1 MTLHLYGIRSC
12 DSCRKA
18 RQWLDKQELDYE
30 YHDIRVE
37 ELDGSRLRDWQ
48 QQVGWET
55 LLNRRS
61 LTWRKIPSFDRDN
74 LDADGA
80 VRLIQA
86 YPTVMKRPVLELAG
100 DEAPLVGFD
109 EDSYAQALDGS

>member
-1 MTLHLYGIRSC
+1 MTMHLYGIRSC

-18 RQWLDKQELDYE
+18 RQWLDENRVDYR
-30 YHDIRVE
+30 YHDIRDE
-37 ELDGSRLRDWQ
+37 SLDEARLRSWQ
-48 QQVGWET
+48 EQVGWEQ

-74 LDADGA
+74 LDADA
-80 VRLIQA
+80 ALLLIQA

-100 DEAPLVGFD
+100 DSSPLIGFD
-109 EDSYAQALDGS
+109 EESYAQALTGT

>member
-1 MTLHLYGIRSC
+1 MALHLYGIRSC

-18 RQWLDKQELDYE
+18 RHWLEAQGIEYE
-30 YHDIRVE
+30 CHDIRAE
-37 ELDGSRLRDWQ
+37 ELDGDRLRAWQ
-48 QQVGWET
+48 QQVGWEQ

-74 LDADGA
+74 LDADAA

-86 YPTVMKRPVLELAG
+86 YPTVMKRPVLELGG
-100 DEAPLVGFD
+100 DAAPLVGFD
-109 EDSYAQALDGS
+109 EDHYAQAVTTT